1 MSARLEGRVIPL
13 KPDGASPGGRR
24 VLLDLGYEAI
34 PIRGKAPTWKGWR
47 SGDITAE
54 RLDEIEAAHP
64 DHLSTG
70 CRTGR
75 MAVVDVDLWDNE
87 HATEVSE
94 AVQAVLGPN
103 RLERIG
109 RKGVALC
116 YFNPEPIRKI
126 TITGQAPG
134 GGYPNS
140 TLVEFLGE
148 GQQLACYGIHPDNSG
163 RPYRWDDATL
173 FDFPLEGLPQIDPA
187 LIREA
192 AHAVMKTLETLGYS
206 NLKLTG
212 AGPSEPCDRGRSHG
226 EPVTADML
234 EAMLSHIDPACDR
247 LTWIKVAGAIK
258 SARVIDLA
266 AGDDDQD
273 FDDADLFDRWS
284 AGELNPDHAPGNYE
298 GRPRL

>member
-1 MSARLEGRVIPL
+1 M
-13 KPDGASPGGRR
+13 
-24 VLLDLGYEAI
+24 
-34 PIRGKAPTWKGWR
+34 
-47 SGDITAE
+47 
-54 RLDEIEAAHP
+54 
-64 DHLSTG
+64 
-70 CRTGR
+70 
-75 MAVVDVDLWDNE
+75 
-87 HATEVSE
+87 
-94 AVQAVLGPN
+94 
-103 RLERIG
+103 
-109 RKGVALC
+109 ALC

-126 TITGQAPG
+126 TITGQAPDS
-134 GGYPNS
+134 GYPNS

-148 GQQLACYGIHPDNSG
+148 GQQLACYGIHPDNRG
-163 RPYRWDDATL
+163 RPYRWEDATL

-206 NLKLTG
+206 NLKVTG
-212 AGPSEPCDRGRSHG
+212 GGSSEPRDRGRSHG

-234 EAMLSHIDPACDR
+234 EAMLAKIDPACDR

-298 GRPRL
+298 GRPDCDNAYESVTAGRPGGSGVGSIVELAREGDYNGPIRIPAIERLRGVAKTQAEAGLDVADVSPDEIPTEDEGEDLDAQLPGREFRRYSRRPLPS